1 MDIAQAQADVRRVY
15 RGGAYGAFLSGA
27 IWVVGAAVT
36 TWHSPTAGAI
46 ALFFGGMLIFPL
58 LTLLLRALGGESA
71 LPKGHPMIALAMQT
85 AFIVPLSLVVA
96 LWLLPSAPQLF
107 PAAALVIV
115 GAHYLPF
122 VFLYGRREYWAF
134 AAVSI
139 AVGVGVGTLFA
150 DPAPIAAWAG
160 AAVHVAFGVV
170 LLRPVS
176 SGLPRGGAAAD
187 GTAVADV
194 ADASGRLP

>member
-27 IWVVGAAVT
+27 IWLIAAAVT
-36 TWHSPTAGAI
+36 TWHSPTAGAL

-58 LTLLLRALGGESA
+58 LTLLLRLLGGESA

-85 AFIVPLSLVVA
+85 AFVVPIALVVA
-96 LWLLPSAPQLF
+96 LWLLPIAPELF

-122 VFLYGRREYWAF
+122 VFLYGRREYWVF

-139 AVGVGVGTLFA
+139 TAGVVVGTLFA
-150 DPAPIAAWAG
+150 DPAPIAAWSG
-160 AAVHVAFGVV
+160 ALVHIAFGVV
-170 LLRPVS
+170 LLRPVRP
-176 SGLPRGGAAAD
+176 PRSAGAVVDDEAPVD
-187 GTAVADV
+187 DV
-194 ADASGRLP
+194 ADAPGRLP